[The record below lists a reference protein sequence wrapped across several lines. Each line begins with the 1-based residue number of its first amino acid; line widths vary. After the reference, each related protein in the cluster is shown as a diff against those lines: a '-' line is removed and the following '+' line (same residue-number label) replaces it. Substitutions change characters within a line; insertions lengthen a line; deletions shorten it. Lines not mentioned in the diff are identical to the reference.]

1 MDGAKLK
8 QISVEE
14 LDKEY
19 VFQQLVQ
26 EEKRDVEMLT
36 INVKRNNAV
45 DGIIDKTCYQCN
57 SLQPPYVYHCHT
69 CKRCVA
75 YLDHHCPW
83 INNCVGLKNH
93 NYFLGYIV
101 SQWLLLIYVMV
112 LIIWAIVE
120 TYKWTEDPQL
130 KEDKL

>member
-1 MDGAKLK
+1 MK

-19 VFQQLVQ
+19 VFQQLVK

-57 SLQPPYVYHCHT
+57 SLQPPYVYHCST

-83 INNCVGLKNH
+83 INNCVGFYNQKLFFLFNFYGIMTLTYSFVVLTN
-93 NYFLGYIV
+93 NYLGDIFDTG
-101 SQWLLLIYVMV
+101 Q
-112 LIIWAIVE
+112 AF
-120 TYKWTEDPQL
+120 
-130 KEDKL
+130 DKISGI